1 METKQCKSLNLGI
14 RFSPPFLL
22 PKTTFST
29 NHLQTSSLK
38 FFIFMACYT
47 ILQTILDFV
56 VPYKLW
62 KMRNFVSYI
71 ALFFLFSFTLLP
83 RIHCAEG
90 AFAPSFYTD
99 EIYKE
104 LQNIA
109 ILLNKDIKSSLGFCI
124 KDPWVLFHHSVLFF
138 YFNYVSIK
146 AFIDTF
152 WSSMYLFLLIIILF
166 TFFSGKKIGKKLL
179 ILRESWILLN
189 LVLRKKVQAFI
200 SYWDF
205 SIWQSSNQ
213 IHPKF

>member
-1 METKQCKSLNLGI
+1 MSLQTITYIARRLKSKQSKKNGNETMQILES
-14 RFSPPFLL
+14 RHPFL
-22 PKTTFST
+22 PAISSSK
-29 NHLQTSSLK
+29 NHIFHKPSSNLFAQILHQ
-38 FFIFMACYT
+38 FFIFIFSFMACYT

-138 YFNYVSIK
+138 FTSI
-146 AFIDTF
+146 
-152 WSSMYLFLLIIILF
+152 MFL
-166 TFFSGKKIGKKLL
+166 
-179 ILRESWILLN
+179 
-189 LVLRKKVQAFI
+189 
-200 SYWDF
+200 
-205 SIWQSSNQ
+205 
-213 IHPKF
+213 